1 MSSQL
6 SKNNSNTKK
15 FNVVR
20 PKSIRQASKVD
31 PIEFPANH
39 AFLVYFE
46 CDGKFSLVEPN
57 HSSWPVHLRSSDK
70 LSLHYTDVEFKSA
83 EKPGTSDTGK
93 VITNGPEK
101 VIERV
106 GDYMNLQ
113 IDFGI
118 QPEDMNLTA
127 VFQRVYKELED
138 EKENTL
144 PSTQNSKKVQE
155 NAAKSILVN
164 DNEQEA
170 DELEPND
177 ESDKSD
183 NDDNPDE
190 PVFPNANTQDAGVA
204 KDVPALTTTKLVNNF
219 FRNSSTDVYRFSKSY
234 I

>member
-15 FNVVR
+15 FN
-20 PKSIRQASKVD
+20 
-31 PIEFPANH
+31 
-39 AFLVYFE
+39 AFLVYFVF
-46 CDGKFSLVEPN
+46 DGKFSLVEPN
-57 HSSWPVHLRSSDK
+57 HSSWPVHPRSSDK
-70 LSLHYTDVEFKSA
+70 LSMHYTDVEFKSA
-83 EKPGTSDTGK
+83 EKPVTSYTGK
-93 VITNGPEK
+93 IITNGPEK

-118 QPEDMNLTA
+118 QPEVMNLTA

-144 PSTQNSKKVQE
+144 PLTQNSKKVRE

-190 PVFPNANTQDAGVA
+190 P
-204 KDVPALTTTKLVNNF
+204 
-219 FRNSSTDVYRFSKSY
+219 FS
-234 I
+234 